1 MQVDCGRKS
10 NFNHP
15 VLGEGALFDIE
26 KQQHLLSLT
35 KKKGEYK
42 KESEQK
48 IAHLRI
54 SQKKLPRNCSV
65 WYKMN

>member
-1 MQVDCGRKS
+1 
-10 NFNHP
+10 
-15 VLGEGALFDIE
+15 VLGEGALFDTE